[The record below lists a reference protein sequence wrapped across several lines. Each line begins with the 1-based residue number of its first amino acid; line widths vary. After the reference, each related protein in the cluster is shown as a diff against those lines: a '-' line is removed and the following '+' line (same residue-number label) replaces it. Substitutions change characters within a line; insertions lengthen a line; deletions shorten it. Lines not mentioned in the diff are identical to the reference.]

1 VTFRT
6 LAHPTRPALGY
17 GLSMPLEAAIAG
29 EGFRLVLR
37 VLGYEHP
44 GFDSGSD
51 ANWLAG
57 EAALTASSSGSF
69 SGRHSVSLRTEEL
82 VDFRDQRA
90 EVVQNLDGSATL
102 QHLEGQVGCTIT
114 LRRGSGEFEGFVR
127 EHVGADLRVSGLR
140 TDQSYL
146 QESLRGFDALVRK
159 FPVKGDPFA

>member
-1 VTFRT
+1 
-6 LAHPTRPALGY
+6 
-17 GLSMPLEAAIAG
+17 MPLEAVIAG

-37 VLGYEHP
+37 VVGYERP
-44 GFDSGSD
+44 SLDSGSD
-51 ANWLAG
+51 ANWLVG
-57 EAALTASSSGSF
+57 EAELTASSSGSF
-69 SGRHSVSLRTEEL
+69 SGRYAVSLRTDEL
-82 VDFRDQRA
+82 AEFRDQLA
-90 EVVQNLDGSATL
+90 ELVQDLDGSATL

-146 QESLRGFDALVRK
+146 QESLRGFDALMSK